1 MGRFLSTAAL
11 RSTQTGPR
19 AKGTGASKTL
29 GSSSAAQ
36 TLHSNGPPPDG
47 QENKENNTPVADRS
61 KAKMVLVSSGLG
73 PSEQV
78 PIQPGHVFICC
89 LPLQD
94 VLTSQMLSSTDSGEK
109 VWQARWRPC
118 GLPGD
123 AGGDP
128 CHHAHR

>member
-1 MGRFLSTAAL
+1 MGRFLSSAAQP
-11 RSTQTGPR
+11 STQTGPS
-19 AKGTGASKTL
+19 AKGTGACKTL
-29 GSSSAAQ
+29 GSSSAAK
-36 TLHSNGPPPDG
+36 TLKSNGSPPDG

-61 KAKMVLVSSGLG
+61 KTKMVLVSSGLD

-78 PIQPGHVFICC
+78 PVQSDHVFICC
-89 LPLQD
+89 SPQQD
-94 VLTSQMLSSTDSGEK
+94 ALTSRMLSSTDSGEK
-109 VWQARWRPC
+109 VCQARWRPC